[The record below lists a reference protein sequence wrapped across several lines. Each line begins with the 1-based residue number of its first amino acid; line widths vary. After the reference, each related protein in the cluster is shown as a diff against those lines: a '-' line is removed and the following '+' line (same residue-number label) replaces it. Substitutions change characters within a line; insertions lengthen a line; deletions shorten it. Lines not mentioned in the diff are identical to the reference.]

1 MQIQTLRIV
10 VFLLLTAVVML
21 YFYTSQQKTLY
32 QRTAITAINQILTEI
47 SSWEKQALLRNLSP
61 ETQKTVNEAQLEEL
75 LELYRHFGRYRSINE
90 LEFSKTA
97 SAFSLIGE
105 KRINYSG
112 TVNFDA
118 GLVNLNITLVERGGS
133 YLIYNFTLTKAVA
146 G

>member
-1 MQIQTLRIV
+1 MQTQTLRII
-10 VFLLLTAVVML
+10 VFLLLTLVAML
-21 YFYTSQQKTLY
+21 YFYTSQQKTHY

-47 SSWEKQALLRNLSP
+47 SGWEKQALLRNLSP
-61 ETQKTVNEAQLEEL
+61 EAQKTVNEMQLDEL
-75 LELYRHFGRYRSINE
+75 LNLYRHFGRYRSLDE
-90 LEFSKTA
+90 LAFSKVV

-118 GLVNLNITLVERGGS
+118 GLVNLNITLVERGGY
-133 YLIYNFTLTKAVA
+133 YLIYNFTLTKAVD